1 MPLLSPLVIPLSSY
15 RLALAYHGAAYT
27 PEKNIEMLTVM
38 CAAFADCAR
47 GRTFSVAWACRNL
60 HMAMNNCMKAHATPE
75 EQDAAREEWFAT
87 RLQRLKERERKAKR
101 AAEQEAFF
109 REWWGLPQ
117 KEREEIEKKLEKF
130 KHVEE
135 RVAVVRKKTP
145 GEERR

>member
-1 MPLLSPLVIPLSSY
+1 M
-15 RLALAYHGAAYT
+15 
-27 PEKNIEMLTVM
+27 
-38 CAAFADCAR
+38 
-47 GRTFSVAWACRNL
+47 AWACRNL

-117 KEREEIEKKLEKF
+117 KERGEIEKKLEKF

-145 GEERR
+145 GEEGR